1 MGTYPLK
8 QIMTE
13 YANGHRTAEMAV
25 GHTLQHL
32 EQLYEAQT
40 AANLSRYDL
49 RSQVDTLDTASRC
62 CTAHRAATDDG
73 RRVNFGGGQRSAVG
87 RRWSVVTVGG
97 PPSLVSRHSTPAGH
111 SPSGVFWL

>member
-13 YANGHRTAEMAV
+13 YENGRMPVEMAL

-40 AANLSRYDL
+40 AANLSRYEL
-49 RSQVDTLDTASRC
+49 RSQVDTVESRVSLLQTALDALK
-62 CTAHRAATDDG
+62 
-73 RRVNFGGGQRSAVG
+73 AV
-87 RRWSVVTVGG
+87 VEQCQ
-97 PPSLVSRHSTPAGH
+97 PPSKRKGRGKAKKDPL
-111 SPSGVFWL
+111 

>member
-13 YANGHRTAEMAV
+13 YANGHMTPEMAL

-49 RSQVDTLDTASRC
+49 RSQVDTLDSRVSVLQTAL
-62 CTAHRAATDDG
+62 AALKAVVEKCRKNDG
-73 RRVNFGGGQRSAVG
+73 RRVTGDG
-87 RRWSVVTVGG
+87 
-97 PPSLVSRHSTPAGH
+97 
-111 SPSGVFWL
+111 

>member
-13 YANGHRTAEMAV
+13 YENGRMPVEMAL

-40 AANLSRYDL
+40 AANLSRYEL
-49 RSQVDTLDTASRC
+49 RSRVSVLQTALAALKAVVEQC
-62 CTAHRAATDDG
+62 CASKRKG
-73 RRVNFGGGQRSAVG
+73 RRRVKKDA
-87 RRWSVVTVGG
+87 
-97 PPSLVSRHSTPAGH
+97 A
-111 SPSGVFWL
+111 

>member
-13 YANGHRTAEMAV
+13 YEHGRMPVEMAL

-40 AANLSRYDL
+40 AANLSRYEL
-49 RSQVDTLDTASRC
+49 RSQVDTLESRILLLQTALAALKAVVEQCQRKKR
-62 CTAHRAATDDG
+62 RATGDG
-73 RRVNFGGGQRSAVG
+73 
-87 RRWSVVTVGG
+87 
-97 PPSLVSRHSTPAGH
+97 
-111 SPSGVFWL
+111 

>member
-13 YANGHRTAEMAV
+13 YANGHMTPEMAL

-49 RSQVDTLDTASRC
+49 RSQVDTLDSRVSVLQTAL
-62 CTAHRAATDDG
+62 AALKAVVEKCRKNDG
-73 RRVNFGGGQRSAVG
+73 RRVTGEF
-87 RRWSVVTVGG
+87 RRR
-97 PPSLVSRHSTPAGH
+97 SLVIGKEQMTNDK
-111 SPSGVFWL
+111 

>member
-13 YANGHRTAEMAV
+13 YENGRMPVEMTL

-40 AANLSRYDL
+40 AANLSRYEL
-49 RSQVDTLDTASRC
+49 RSQVDTLESRVSVLQAALHRLTALVEKCQRKKR
-62 CTAHRAATDDG
+62 RATSD
-73 RRVNFGGGQRSAVG
+73 R
-87 RRWSVVTVGG
+87 
-97 PPSLVSRHSTPAGH
+97 
-111 SPSGVFWL
+111 